1 MFSVV
6 FALRSVID
14 AHVLLTAWF
23 ATCFFFFCVS
33 FGGINFLNVFLW
45 FLTFVNLFC
54 CYGFYTR
61 GLVA

>member
-1 MFSVV
+1 MLMSYS
-6 FALRSVID
+6 LPGLQ
-14 AHVLLTAWF
+14 HV
-23 ATCFFFFCVS
+23 FFFCVS

-45 FLTFVNLFC
+45 FLTFVNMFC